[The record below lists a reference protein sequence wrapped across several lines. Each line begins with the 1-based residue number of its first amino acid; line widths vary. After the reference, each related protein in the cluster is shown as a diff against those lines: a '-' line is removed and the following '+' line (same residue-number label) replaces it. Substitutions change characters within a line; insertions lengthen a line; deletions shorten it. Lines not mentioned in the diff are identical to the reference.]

1 MSSGDQI
8 SPIFFVFFKFL
19 HWATSAAMS
28 NGPVVT
34 QPEAG
39 VLDRFLLCRNMSD
52 WLYILVHNGESMVNH
67 GILMVNTLIG
77 GLNFIFHFIYAMSS
91 FAFDSY
97 FSENL
102 NHQPDVFAVLFR
114 TCLLMVYT
122 LHLCA

>member
-77 GLNFIFHFIYAMSS
+77 GDWNHGIFHDFPIILGMSS
-91 FAFDSY
+91 SHLTISY
-97 FSENL
+97 FSEG
-102 NHQPDVFAVLFR
+102 
-114 TCLLMVYT
+114 
-122 LHLCA
+122 